1 MNQSDHFFQ
10 KPHRRLNLL
19 TGQWILVSPQ
29 RTQRPWQGKQET
41 TSGGAKIQHDPS
53 CYLCP
58 GNSRSGGKVQ
68 NPPYTSTF
76 VFDNDFSALL
86 PDVEDASLNLDGL
99 LVGKTERGLCK
110 VICFSP
116 RHDLTLPEMTQQ
128 EVRSV
133 VDVWTQQYA
142 ELGAMDGINYVQIFE
157 NKGEIM
163 GCSNPHP
170 HGQIWAQESIPEE
183 PAKELVQQE
192 MYFKKHGRTLLGDY
206 LKLEREQ
213 NSRIVTENEHFVV
226 LVPFWAFWPYE
237 TLVISRRPFGRFT
250 DMTDAEK
257 DGLADILRRIT
268 IRYDNLF
275 QVSFPYSAGF
285 HPSPTDGKDHPE
297 WHFHMHFFPPLLRSA
312 TVKKFSVGYEM
323 LANAQRDITAEYAAE
338 VLKGLPEVHYKAG
351 CLP

>member
-1 MNQSDHFFQ
+1 MSDSDHFFQ

-19 TGQWILVSPQ
+19 TGQWIQVSPH
-29 RTQRPWQGKQET
+29 RTQRPWQGKQEQT
-41 TSGGAKIQHDPS
+41 AGGAKLQYDPS

-58 GNSRSGGKVQ
+58 GNSRSGGKAQ
-68 NPPYTSTF
+68 NPAYTSTF

-86 PDVEDASLNLDGL
+86 PDVEDASLNQDGL

-116 RHDLTLPEMTQQ
+116 RHNLTLPEMTQQ
-128 EVRSV
+128 EVRAV

-142 ELGAMDGINYVQIFE
+142 ELGAMPGINYVQIFE
-157 NKGEIM
+157 NKGDIM

-192 MYFKKHGRTLLGDY
+192 IYFKKHGRTLLSDY
-206 LKLEREQ
+206 LKLEIEKGE
-213 NSRIVTENEHFVV
+213 RIVTQNDHFVV

-237 TLVISRRPFGRFT
+237 TLVVSRRSFGRFT
-250 DMTDAEK
+250 DMTGAEK
-257 DGLADILRRIT
+257 DGLADIIRRIT

-297 WHFHMHFFPPLLRSA
+297 WHFHMHFYPPLLRSA

-323 LANAQRDITAEYAAE
+323 LGNAQRDITAEYAAE
-338 VLKGLPEVHYKAG
+338 VLRGLAEVHYMAG
-351 CLP
+351 